1 MAWIKK
7 GYQIFENSSYH
18 SGFKEKLCLSPVT
31 SLKISICCVIQ
42 CMKWKAVLLQKYG
55 DKLIIL
61 PKKVYAALMRK
72 RELLDREDSSAYA
85 ARFQRLCR
93 PN

>member
-1 MAWIKK
+1 
-7 GYQIFENSSYH
+7 
-18 SGFKEKLCLSPVT
+18 
-31 SLKISICCVIQ
+31 
-42 CMKWKAVLLQKYG
+42 MKWKAVLLQKYG

-93 PN
+93 PKAIPHKKSAKYRRV

>member
-1 MAWIKK
+1 
-7 GYQIFENSSYH
+7 
-18 SGFKEKLCLSPVT
+18 
-31 SLKISICCVIQ
+31 
-42 CMKWKAVLLQKYG
+42 MKWKAVLLQKYG

-93 PN
+93 PNVTAQ